1 MGRLKI
7 LAPGQTRWLSVH
19 ACVRRILQLWEPL
32 KLYFRNLEFED
43 PTYGNELVFN
53 ALQNPLMKV
62 MMMFMEYILGL
73 LTEFNTMFQADA
85 PLFHVLKEETVKLVK
100 ILSRNFMTTKYV
112 QEKGMTVDPENSLQY
127 LPLKNIYLGLDAAEE
142 IVKLTTDANASDQP
156 DDQKEKLKTETEK
169 IYLSAR
175 RVL

>member
-1 MGRLKI
+1 
-7 LAPGQTRWLSVH
+7 
-19 ACVRRILQLWEPL
+19 
-32 KLYFRNLEFED
+32 
-43 PTYGNELVFN
+43 
-53 ALQNPLMKV
+53 
-62 MMMFMEYILGL
+62 
-73 LTEFNTMFQADA
+73 MFQADA

-175 RVL
+175 EFYKESMRWLVLLNPRTLSH